1 MKISELLRYQ
11 QAVSQALE
19 SGYQTTVSQILE
31 SMMSACVDQ
40 HYTEEPH
47 PRLTQ
52 AQTEIR
58 SVRGRLGQDLDHM
71 QSRLRNLHDTCE
83 GLISSL
89 HQDYINRSGKL
100 YSRQYNTMTAQD
112 VFDRSLPLTADQI
125 SVLRSRM
132 AMNCAWTDSALL
144 IRPGQ
149 QPWIADMSSANLL
162 YVWDH
167 DDAMLA
173 PALAAYPDRLN
184 GRIRVYTGSDRTP
197 FTMLPTAQMG
207 MILALGFFEYKP
219 LDIVCHYV
227 TEFHRLLRPGG
238 MALFSFNDGDTVA
251 GAEFAE
257 QNYRCYTPGT
267 LIQQRAR
274 ELGLETQELYHGAN
288 GVSWLQVQ
296 RPGQYRNLMGAPVLT
311 KIHARSK

>member
-11 QAVSQALE
+11 QAVAQALQ
-19 SGYQTTVSQILE
+19 SGYGAAVTQILE
-31 SMMSACVDQ
+31 SAVSACVDQ
-40 HYTEEPH
+40 HYTTEPH

-58 SVRGRLGQDLDHM
+58 SVQHRLNQDLDHM
-71 QSRLRNLHDTCE
+71 QARLQNLHDTCE

-100 YSRQYNTMTAQD
+100 YSRQYNAMTAQD
-112 VFDRSLPLTADQI
+112 VFERALPLTADQI
-125 SVLRSRM
+125 NVLRSRVS
-132 AMNCAWTDSALL
+132 MNCAWTDSALL

-149 QPWIADMSSANLL
+149 QHWITDMSSANLL

-167 DDAMLA
+167 DDTMLT
-173 PALAAYPDRLN
+173 PALAEYPDRLN
-184 GRIRVYTGSDRTP
+184 GRIRAYTGSDRTP
-197 FTMLPTAQMG
+197 FTGLPTAQMG

-219 LDIVCHYV
+219 LDIVCHYI

-238 MALFSFNDGDTVA
+238 MALFSFNDGDTVS

-257 QNYRCYTPGT
+257 QNYRCYTPGS
-267 LIQQRAR
+267 LIQQRVR
-274 ELGLETQELYHGAN
+274 ELGLETHELYHGTN

-296 RPGQYRNLMGAPVLT
+296 RPGHYRNLMGAPVLT